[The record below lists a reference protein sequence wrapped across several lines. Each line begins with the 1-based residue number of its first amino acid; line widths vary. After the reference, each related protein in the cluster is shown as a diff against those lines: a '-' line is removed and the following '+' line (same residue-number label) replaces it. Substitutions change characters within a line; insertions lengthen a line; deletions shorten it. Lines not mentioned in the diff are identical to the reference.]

1 MTDIERDID
10 FIINKTQRLFKVIE
24 QEQYQLLESKELV
37 RQQLINQFFIDYSPV
52 EIVSVGEKFQKL
64 VDLSTEVTEHCEGLF
79 EQTKQD
85 ILKVKQVSKIKK
97 AWQRIYWPVTFFK

>member
-1 MTDIERDID
+1 MTDIERDLD
-10 FIINKTQRLFKVIE
+10 FIILKTQQLFGIIE
-24 QEQYQLLESKELV
+24 QEQYQRLETKELV
-37 RQQLINQFFIDYSPV
+37 RKQLIEQFFLNYPAD
-52 EIVSVGEKFQKL
+52 EIATVSEKFQKL

-97 AWQRIYWPVTFFK
+97 AYK